1 MLKPSRRRIAG
12 YGPRMH
18 VDGMAS
24 FISQNIKS
32 WWLEKGK
39 IQIAKK
45 KSVKC
50 SKSLTRMVM
59 AMSVQQNGIT

>member
-1 MLKPSRRRIAG
+1 
-12 YGPRMH
+12 MH